1 VNGEN
6 FRLFSSLEIP
16 VGEGLSGWVAENRK
30 PIVNGNPSVES
41 GYLND
46 EGKFSTLHSALAVP
60 LEGLEGVVGVLTLYR
75 AGKDAFTQDNLRI
88 LQALTHKVA
97 LSIENALKYR
107 QLETS
112 AVTDELTGLPNTRSL
127 FLHLDSEI
135 ARCKRERTPLTV
147 LVCDLDGFKQVND
160 RFGHLV
166 GNKVLRTVAKG
177 LQENC
182 REYDCVARMGGDEF
196 VVVLPGHPAEAVPSK
211 ARLLS
216 EIAVGAGRMHCG
228 EDLLSMS
235 LGEAIFLKDGSDAE
249 QLLAEAGRRMY
260 QSKQEYKRQRNLG
273 VLSDRVSRRG
283 LTLVH

>member
-1 VNGEN
+1 M
-6 FRLFSSLEIP
+6 
-16 VGEGLSGWVAENRK
+16 
-30 PIVNGNPSVES
+30 
-41 GYLND
+41 
-46 EGKFSTLHSALAVP
+46 
-60 LEGLEGVVGVLTLYR
+60 
-75 AGKDAFTQDNLRI
+75 
-88 LQALTHKVA
+88 
-97 LSIENALKYR
+97 
-107 QLETS
+107 
-112 AVTDELTGLPNTRSL
+112 
-127 FLHLDSEI
+127 
-135 ARCKRERTPLTV
+135 
-147 LVCDLDGFKQVND
+147 ND

-216 EIAVGAGRMHCG
+216 EIAVEAGRMLCG

-283 LTLVH
+283 